1 MLNADGSR
9 GVGESE
15 FVISG
20 TAPDS
25 TVVPRLLARYAQDKS
40 IVEVSPLGIRPQ
52 RNQDGEG
59 VQFDL
64 RVVRKAGPG
73 SRE

>member
-1 MLNADGSR
+1 
-9 GVGESE
+9 
-15 FVISG
+15 
-20 TAPDS
+20 
-25 TVVPRLLARYAQDKS
+25 LLARYAQDKS